1 MPDIELPPR
10 KEVKAALRELG
21 LSARQVDAVLRHGW
35 RGLVS
40 ESEAEAAELRE
51 QLESLN
57 SKFTRQ

>member
-1 MPDIELPPR
+1 MAEIELPPR

-21 LSARQVDAVLRHGW
+21 LSNRQVDAVLRHGW

-57 SKFTRQ
+57 ARLTRN